1 MHNICY
7 NRAILCVVALSFY
20 LMETAPDN
28 TIRDDNADIMNK
40 RSVSNLHV
48 LLESIMFLWDT
59 TQH

>member
-1 MHNICY
+1 M
-7 NRAILCVVALSFY
+7 VVALSFSP
-20 LMETAPDN
+20 METAPDN